1 MTENATSDS
10 KLIMNGKSRCIG
22 NIRNL
27 KEVTVKR
34 NEILEEEIFFRVIR
48 DIQGLDIIL
57 SLQTLGCYMLPDKSM
72 FHTINFTEL
81 IQKLASRKTMF
92 EELVTQRKF
101 KEIFGLYVYK
111 ILNLFFVSID
121 DFVSEN
127 RDFENTMYQ
136 IGRYHEISFSN
147 DNGVFY

>member
-1 MTENATSDS
+1 MTENATSGS
-10 KLIMNGKSRCIG
+10 KLNMNGKSRCIG

-27 KEVTVKR
+27 KEVAVKR
-34 NEILEEEIFFRVIR
+34 KEISEEEVFFRVMR

-81 IQKLASRKTMF
+81 IQKLARRKTMF

-101 KEIFGLYVYK
+101 KEIFGLYGYK

-121 DFVSEN
+121 DFVTEN
-127 RDFENTMYQ
+127 RDFENTMY
-136 IGRYHEISFSN
+136 
-147 DNGVFY
+147 

>member
-1 MTENATSDS
+1 
-10 KLIMNGKSRCIG
+10 
-22 NIRNL
+22 
-27 KEVTVKR
+27 
-34 NEILEEEIFFRVIR
+34 
-48 DIQGLDIIL
+48 
-57 SLQTLGCYMLPDKSM
+57 
-72 FHTINFTEL
+72 
-81 IQKLASRKTMF
+81 MF